1 MAKGLKIAHKETTN
15 GGVLHD
21 QQIQNVA
28 TTIGSVG
35 GIPQWITSTGTKTI
49 KTQYVDSTGQAH
61 GNAYIIGQ
69 KGATKF
75 LVANAVGAVEGATHS
90 NASVTVCTLVN
101 LAEPTVA
108 GTMSILGNTAAAS
121 PAAFRAARITNKF
134 VYDYSGNK
142 YTYVNGDTAASATFA
157 NIQTH

>member
-1 MAKGLKIAHKETTN
+1 MARGFKIAHKTN
-15 GGVLHD
+15 GTLID
-21 QQIQNVA
+21 QQIQNVVSTGA
-28 TTIGSVG
+28 VG
-35 GIPQWITSTGTKTI
+35 GIPQWITGTGTQTV

-61 GNAYIIGQ
+61 GNAYIIAQ

-75 LVANAVGAVEGATHS
+75 LVANAFAAVEGATHS

-108 GTMSILGNTAAAS
+108 GTMSILGNTAATV
-121 PAAFRAARITNKF
+121 PAAFRAARITNKY

-142 YTYVNGDTAASATFA
+142 YTYVKSDVAADATYA

>member
-1 MAKGLKIAHKETTN
+1 MARGFKIAHIQSDGTT
-15 GGVLHD
+15 VD
-21 QQIQNVA
+21 QQVQNVI
-28 TTIGSVG
+28 TTIGAVG
-35 GIPQWITSTGTKTI
+35 GIPQWITGTGTKTI

-61 GNAYIIGQ
+61 GNAYIIAQ

-75 LVANAVGAVEGATHS
+75 LVANAVGAVEGAIHS
-90 NASVTVCTLVN
+90 NANVTVCTLVD

-108 GTMSILGNTAAAS
+108 GTMSILGNTAGAP
-121 PAAFRAARITNKF
+121 PAAFRAARITNKY

-142 YTYVNGDTAASATFA
+142 YTYVQSSTAADATYA

>member
-15 GGVLHD
+15 GGILHD
-21 QQIQNVA
+21 QQIQNVVNTGA
-28 TTIGSVG
+28 VG
-35 GIPQWITSTGTKTI
+35 GIPQWITSTGVRTI
-49 KTQYVDSTGQAH
+49 KTQFVTADGIFHAN
-61 GNAYIIGQ
+61 GYIITQ

-101 LAEPTVA
+101 ENAPSGA
-108 GTMSILGNTAAAS
+108 STMSINGYTAAVA
-121 PAAFRAARITNKF
+121 PAFFNAARITNKY

-142 YTYVNGDTAASATFA
+142 YTYVHSSTAADATYA
-157 NIQTH
+157 NIATH

>member
-1 MAKGLKIAHKETTN
+1 MAKGLKIAHERSDGTL
-15 GGVLHD
+15 VD
-21 QQIQNVA
+21 QQIQNVVSTGA
-28 TTIGSVG
+28 VG
-35 GIPQWITSTGTKTI
+35 GIPQWITVDGVKTI

-61 GNAYIIGQ
+61 GNAYIITQ

-108 GTMSILGNTAAAS
+108 GTMSINGYTAAAA
-121 PAAFRAARITNKF
+121 PATFNAARITNKY
-134 VYDYSGNK
+134 VTDYSGNK
-142 YTYVNGDTAASATFA
+142 YTYVHSSTAADSTYA
-157 NIQTH
+157 NIATH

>member
-1 MAKGLKIAHKETTN
+1 MAKGLKIAHEDADGT
-15 GGVLHD
+15 LHD
-21 QQIQNVA
+21 QQIQNVV

-35 GIPQWITSTGTKTI
+35 GIPQWITINGVKTI

-61 GNAYIIGQ
+61 GNAYIITQ
-69 KGATKF
+69 KGSTKF
-75 LVANAVGAVEGATHS
+75 LVANAFGAVEGATHS
-90 NASVTVCTLVN
+90 NANVTLCSLVN

-121 PAAFRAARITNKF
+121 PAAFRAARITNKY

-142 YTYVNGDTAASATFA
+142 YIYVNGDTAADATYA
-157 NIQTH
+157 NVQTH

>member
-1 MAKGLKIAHKETTN
+1 MARGFKIAHIQSDGTT
-15 GGVLHD
+15 VD
-21 QQIQNVA
+21 QKIQNVVSTGA
-28 TTIGSVG
+28 VG
-35 GIPQWITSTGTKTI
+35 GIPQWITGTGVQTI

-61 GNAYIIGQ
+61 GNAYIIAQ

-75 LVANAVGAVEGATHS
+75 LVANAVGAVEGYTHS

-108 GTMSILGNTAAAS
+108 GTMSILGNTAATV
-121 PAAFRAARITNKF
+121 PAAFRAARITNKY
-134 VYDYSGNK
+134 VTDYSGNK
-142 YTYVNGDTAASATFA
+142 YTYVSSATAADATYA